1 MIPGIIEFS
10 SKIKYGFTS
19 KKLPLYLFRPIDNST
34 LYIVGS
40 SGKYTRNQLGLAT
53 PQDLSQSNDKLNR
66 ANLVKIIGECG
77 DIKSE
82 TVALQY
88 RYLNTTPWKNTIIN
102 TPIITSRRV
111 NGYSFNIDPPGCEDI
126 DDVITIGDDGYIYIV
141 IANVYSW
148 IQVNPHLYKILESK
162 GATIYEP
169 DSRIPLIP
177 MESECSLIPG
187 ELRDGV
193 ALKFKFDDLGI
204 YNIEFENVEI
214 VNNESF
220 TYESIYQSPHVDLLK
235 KLSSYIAGYS
245 VDDSHEWIEQLMKFY
260 NCQAA
265 SLLAAMNRGILRH
278 QPQPSEKYKSLD
290 LKFLDM
296 KTAKYVDDYTLEH
309 WTIGTKYCH
318 ATSPI
323 RRVVDIVNQNALMN
337 VIDFDFDIANIN
349 TTFHN
354 IKKYERETFF
364 LNKLQ
369 NPGRTIHGIVIN
381 DHRVYV
387 PEWRR
392 ILTCNNEYAEGTRVR
407 LKYSID
413 MNRATWKRRMVFQAQ
428 NLLDINDRE

>member
-19 KKLPLYLFRPIDNST
+19 KKLPLYLFRPIDNSD

-40 SGKYTRNQLGLAT
+40 SGKYTRNQLALAM
-53 PQDLSQSNDKLNR
+53 PQELSKSNTLNR

-82 TVALQY
+82 TLALQY
-88 RYLNTTPWKNTIIN
+88 RYLNTTPWKNIYLN

-111 NGYSFNIDPPGCEDI
+111 NGYSFNVDPPGCEDI

-148 IQVNPHLYKILESK
+148 IHANPHLYKLIESK

-177 MESECSLIPG
+177 MENQCSLIPG

-193 ALKFKFDDLGI
+193 ALKFKFIDNEIHD
-204 YNIEFENVEI
+204 IEFENVEI
-214 VNNESF
+214 VNNRSF
-220 TYESIYQSPHVDLLK
+220 TYESIYQSPYVDLLK
-235 KLSSYIAGYS
+235 KLSSCIAGYT
-245 VDDSHEWIEQLMKFY
+245 VDDSHEWIEQIMKFY
-260 NCQAA
+260 NCQSA
-265 SLLAAMNRGILRH
+265 SLLATMNRGILRH
-278 QPQPSEKYKSLD
+278 QPPPSDKYKSID

-296 KTAKYVDDYTLEH
+296 KTATYTTDYNLEH
-309 WTIGTKYCH
+309 SSIGTKYCH

-337 VIDFDFDIANIN
+337 VIDFDFDISKIN
-349 TTFHN
+349 SIFKN

-369 NPGRTIHGIVIN
+369 NPGRTIRGIVIN

-392 ILTCNNEYAEGTRVR
+392 IVTCNNEFVENTHVY
-407 LKYSID
+407 LKYSLD
-413 MNRATWKRRMVFQAQ
+413 MNRTTWKKRMVFQAQ
-428 NLLDINDRE
+428 NILDINDRE